1 MMPNQ
6 SCNIMSKADS
16 MIKFTSDQLVVQ
28 YWIYQ
33 LVPKG
38 MTYADYVG
46 GVVPPT
52 QAVLDDSAGSLLA
65 DLQVRA
71 TSDSSSYQQ
80 FID

>member
-1 MMPNQ
+1 MMPDQ

-16 MIKFTSDQLVVQ
+16 MIKFTSDQIEVQ

-33 LVPKG
+33 RVPKG

-46 GVVPPT
+46 GIAPPT
-52 QAVLDDSAGSLLA
+52 QAELDDSAGSLLA

-71 TSDSSSYQQ
+71 TSDSG
-80 FID
+80 